1 MTRKILTPVDLADI
15 EGTELVIAAAVE
27 QYQAIR
33 DPELIIMTVVP
44 EMIAG
49 LDWRYAIRG
58 ETGGSEEWDVRKLL
72 DVLVGKLN
80 TVAAELVPDG
90 IEFQTI
96 ARHGTVYEEVLEVAD
111 ELNVDQIVVAAH
123 RPGAA
128 DFLLGTNTA
137 RIVRHAK
144 CSVTVVRRP

>member
-72 DVLVGKLN
+72 DVLIGKLN